1 LQIFVSLR
9 KKNISYCFKRIAS
22 DLRGWRITSK
32 SWHAIEVEE
41 TLHALNTK
49 ETGLSQ
55 EEAQKRLQ
63 EFGPNELKK
72 EKGKS
77 PIKLFVEQFADILI
91 IILLIATGLSIY
103 LGELIDAMVIIAIVM
118 ACAIL
123 GFVEEY
129 RSEKALEA
137 LKKMTA
143 PTAMVL
149 RDGKEVK
156 VQTISLV
163 PGDII
168 LLYTG
173 DKVPADARLV
183 EAINLKVDEASLTG
197 ESSPVNKDVKP
208 LPEDTSLNE
217 KRNMIFTGTVAVY
230 GRGKAVVTS
239 TGMNTE
245 FGKIAK
251 MVQMTEEEETPL
263 EKRMASV
270 GKWIGILSIAVC
282 LTVAVIGILEG
293 RSILDMILWGVS
305 LAVAAVPE
313 ALPAIVTG
321 ALAVGMYRMAKVN
334 TIVRRLPAVETLGC
348 TSVICS
354 DKTGTMTKGEMTVQ
368 RTYTNDKAIKVSGVG
383 YEPEGEF
390 LFEDKKIDPAQ
401 EDELVTLLK
410 VAILCNDAKLEKET
424 ETERWIVK
432 GDPTEGALVVAA
444 AKAGLWKEELE
455 KEAPRIGEI
464 PFSSERKCMT
474 TAHIV
479 SGKKKIAFMK
489 GAPEIVLD
497 KCTKIFVNG
506 KVRKIT
512 QDDRTKIL
520 KVNEAMAMQALRN
533 LGFAFRELPES
544 METFDEKIEN
554 DMIFAGIMGMID
566 PPREEV
572 KDAIYLCRKAGIDV
586 VMVTGDHKLTAVAV
600 AKELNL
606 LSENEYEGKVLTGG
620 EFDKLSDE
628 QLNEMVENIVI
639 YARVS
644 PEHKMRIV
652 KAWKAKGKVVAMTG
666 DGVNDAPALK
676 MSDIGVSMGITGT
689 EVTKEASDMV
699 LTDDNFASI
708 VKAVKE
714 GREIYGNIKK
724 YLTYLL
730 RCNIMEILVMFI
742 VMVGVPY
749 IAGAAYHADPSQDPK
764 SSPLLALTAIQL
776 LWVNLITDGLPA
788 IALGVDPGDP
798 DLMERKPRDP
808 NESVFTRDV
817 KVYLTIVPILMTALL
832 LFGYFYYEP
841 WRGIVNGK
849 DMLTE
854 ARTQL
859 LTAMILMELANAISA
874 RSLTYSVFKVGVFKN
889 RFLWYAILSSF
900 GLQLIVLYTPGI
912 QTVFGVTSPEPL
924 DWAFAILFT
933 AITFGSLEIGKYIAS
948 KRRKV

>member
-1 LQIFVSLR
+1 MP
-9 KKNISYCFKRIAS
+9 
-22 DLRGWRITSK
+22 K
-32 SWHAIEVEE
+32 SWHAMEIDE
-41 TLHALNTK
+41 TMKQLSAK
-49 ETGLSQ
+49 STGLSQ
-55 EEAQKRLQ
+55 EEVQRRLQ
-63 EFGPNELKK
+63 QYGTNELQK
-72 EKGKS
+72 EKGTSAVKMF
-77 PIKLFVEQFADILI
+77 IEQFEDLLI
-91 IILLIATGLSIY
+91 VILLIATGLSIY
-103 LGELIDAMVIIAIVM
+103 LGEITDAIVIIAIVL

-123 GFVEEY
+123 GFVEEF

-156 VQTISLV
+156 VQTSELV

-173 DKVPADARLV
+173 DKIPADSRLL
-183 EAINLKVDEASLTG
+183 ESFNLKIDEASLTG
-197 ESSPVNKDVKP
+197 ESSPVTKEVTP
-208 LPEDTSLNE
+208 LPEETPIND
-217 KRNMIFTGTVAVY
+217 RRDMAFTGTVVVY

-251 MVQMTEEEETPL
+251 MVQVTEEEETPL

-282 LTVAVIGILEG
+282 LAVAFIGIIEG
-293 RSILDMILWGVS
+293 RNILDMILWGIS

-313 ALPAIVTG
+313 ALPAVVTG
-321 ALAVGMYRMAKVN
+321 ALAIGMYRMAKVN

-354 DKTGTMTKGEMTVQ
+354 DKTGTLTQGEMTVQ
-368 RTYTNDKAIKVSGVG
+368 RIYVSDQTIKVSGVG
-383 YEPEGEF
+383 YEPEGDF
-390 LFEDKKIDPAQ
+390 LLEDRKIEPT
-401 EDELVTLLK
+401 DENLRTVLK
-410 VAILCNDAKLEKET
+410 IAVLCNDSKLEKET
-424 ETERWIVK
+424 ETERWKIK
-432 GDPTEGALVVAA
+432 GDPTEGALVVTA

-455 KEAPRIGEI
+455 RDAPRIGEV
-464 PFSSERKCMT
+464 PFSSERKRMT
-474 TAHIV
+474 TVHLV
-479 SGKKKIAFMK
+479 SGQKKVAFMK
-489 GAPEIVLD
+489 GAPEVVLD
-497 KCTKIFVNG
+497 KCTKIYADG

-512 QDDRTKIL
+512 AEDKTQML
-520 KVNEAMAMQALRN
+520 KVTEAMAMQALRN

-544 METFDEKIEN
+544 ATVFDDKIEK
-554 DMIFAGIMGMID
+554 DMTFVGVMGMID

-572 KDAIYLCRKAGIDV
+572 KDAIYLCKKAGIRV
-586 VMVTGDHKLTAVAV
+586 VMVTGDHRLTAVAV

-606 LSENEYEGKVLTGG
+606 LSENELEGKVLTG
-620 EFDKLSDE
+620 EEMDKISDD
-628 QLNEMVENIVI
+628 QLDEMVENVVI

-652 KAWKAKGKVVAMTG
+652 KAWKSKQQVVAMTG

-676 MSDIGVSMGITGT
+676 MADIGVSMGITGT

-730 RCNIMEILVMFI
+730 RCNVMEILVMFI
-742 VMVGVPY
+742 AMIGVPY
-749 IAGAAYHADPSQDPK
+749 LAGTHEVEAGSVV
-764 SSPLLALTAIQL
+764 ALTAIQL
-776 LWVNLITDGLPA
+776 LWVNLTTDGLPA

-808 NESVFTRDV
+808 NESVWTTDV
-817 KVYLTIVPILMTALL
+817 KLYLILTPILMTALL
-832 LFGYFYYEP
+832 LYGYFMYQP
-841 WRGIVNGK
+841 WLGPAQ
-849 DMLTE
+849 LLE

-874 RSLTYSVFKVGVFKN
+874 RSLKYPVFKVGIFKN
-889 RFLWYAILSSF
+889 KFLWYAVLSSF
-900 GLQLIVLYTPGI
+900 GLQLIVLYTPGL
-912 QTVFGVTSPEPL
+912 QSLFGVGSPEL
-924 DWAFAILFT
+924 IDWAYAILFT
-933 AITFGSLEIGKYIAS
+933 AITFCSLEIGKYIAT
-948 KRRKV
+948 KRRKE

>member
-1 LQIFVSLR
+1 MEI
-9 KKNISYCFKRIAS
+9 
-22 DLRGWRITSK
+22 
-32 SWHAIEVEE
+32 EE
-41 TLHALNTK
+41 TLQTLNTK
-49 ETGLSQ
+49 EMGLSQ
-55 EEAQKRLQ
+55 EEVQKRLQ

-72 EKGKS
+72 EKGIS
-77 PIKLFVEQFADILI
+77 PIKLLLEQFTDILI

-103 LGELIDAMVIIAIVM
+103 LGELTDAIVIIAIVL

-143 PTAMVL
+143 PTATVL
-149 RDGKEVK
+149 RDGKDVK
-156 VQTISLV
+156 VDAREIV

-173 DKVPADARLV
+173 DKVPADSRLI
-183 EAINLKVDEASLTG
+183 EAINLKADEAPLTG
-197 ESSPVNKDVKP
+197 ESTPVNKDVNP
-208 LPEDTSLNE
+208 LPEDTSLSDR
-217 KRNMIFTGTVAVY
+217 RNTVFTGTVVVY
-230 GRGKAVVTS
+230 GRGKAVITS

-251 MVQMTEEEETPL
+251 MVQVTEEEETPL

-282 LTVAVIGILEG
+282 LMVAAIGMIEG
-293 RSILDMILWGVS
+293 RNILDMILWGIS

-348 TSVICS
+348 TSVICA
-354 DKTGTMTKGEMTVQ
+354 DKTGTMTKAEMTVQ
-368 RTYTNDKAIKVSGVG
+368 RIYVNDQPIKVSGVG

-390 LFEDKKIDPAQ
+390 IFEDKKIDPTQ
-401 EDELVTLLK
+401 EEEIITLLK
-410 VAILCNDAKLEKET
+410 IAALCNDAKLEKET
-424 ETERWIVK
+424 ETERWIAK

-444 AKAGLWKEELE
+444 AKAELWKEEME
-455 KEAPRIGEI
+455 KEEPRIGEI
-464 PFSSERKCMT
+464 PFSSEAKRMT
-474 TAHIV
+474 TVHII
-479 SGKKKIAFMK
+479 SGKKKMAYMK
-489 GAPEIVLD
+489 GAPEIVLE

-512 QDDRTKIL
+512 EEDQEKIL
-520 KVNEAMAMQALRN
+520 KVNEAMATQALRN

-544 METFDEKIEN
+544 VATFDEKIEK
-554 DMIFAGIMGMID
+554 DLTFVGIMGMID

-572 KDAIYLCRKAGIDV
+572 KDAVYLCKKAGINV

-600 AKELNL
+600 AKEIDL
-606 LSENEYEGKVLTGG
+606 LGENDAAGKVLTGV
-620 EFDKLSDE
+620 EMDKISDE
-628 QLNEMVENIVI
+628 QLTEMVEKVVI

-652 KAWKAKGKVVAMTG
+652 KAWKAKGHVVAMTG

-676 MSDIGVSMGITGT
+676 LAGIGVAMGITGT

-730 RCNIMEILVMFI
+730 RCNVMEIIVMFVAMI
-742 VMVGVPY
+742 AVPY
-749 IAGAAYHADPSQDPK
+749 LAGGTYESGDNPKLSAAV
-764 SSPLLALTAIQL
+764 ALTAIQL
-776 LWVNLITDGLPA
+776 LWVNLTTDGLPA
-788 IALGVDPGDP
+788 IALGIDPGDP

-808 NESVFTRDV
+808 NESVWTTDV
-817 KVYLTIVPILMTALL
+817 KLYLTAIPILMSVLL
-832 LFGYFYYEP
+832 LYGYFMYQP
-841 WRGIVNGK
+841 WLGTPQ
-849 DMLTE
+849 LLE

-874 RSLTYSVFKVGVFKN
+874 RSLKYTVFKVGVFKN
-889 RFLWYAILSSF
+889 KFLWIAILSSL
-900 GLQLIVLYTPGI
+900 GLQLMVLYTPI
-912 QTVFGVTSPEPL
+912 FQDLFDVNAPRL
-924 DWAFAILFT
+924 QDWAYAILFT
-933 AITFGSLEIGKYIAS
+933 AITFTSLEIGKYIAS
-948 KRRKV
+948 KKRKT

>member
-1 LQIFVSLR
+1 MLFNKVEVYAIENEV
-9 KKNISYCFKRIAS
+9 KNM
-22 DLRGWRITSK
+22 SK
-32 SWHAIEVEE
+32 PWHAMEIEE
-41 TLHALNTK
+41 TLQALNTK
-49 ETGLSQ
+49 ETGLTQ
-55 EEAQKRLQ
+55 EEVQKRLQ
-63 EFGPNELKK
+63 EYGPNELKK
-72 EKGKS
+72 EKGAS
-77 PIKLFVEQFADILI
+77 PIKLLVEQFTDILI

-103 LGELIDAMVIIAIVM
+103 LGELTDAIVIIAIVL

-123 GFVEEY
+123 GFTEEY

-149 RDGKEVK
+149 RGGKEVK
-156 VQTISLV
+156 VQATEIV

-173 DKVPADARLV
+173 DKVSADARCI
-183 EAINLKVDEASLTG
+183 EAINLKTDEAPLTG
-197 ESSPVNKDVKP
+197 ESTPINKDVTP
-208 LPEDTSLNE
+208 LPEKTPLPDR
-217 KRNMIFTGTVAVY
+217 RNTAFTGTVVVY

-251 MVQMTEEEETPL
+251 MVQVTEEEETPL

-282 LTVAVIGILEG
+282 LAVAIIGIVEG

-321 ALAVGMYRMAKVN
+321 ALAVGMYRMAKVHA
-334 TIVRRLPAVETLGC
+334 IVRRLPAVETLGC
-348 TSVICS
+348 TSVICA
-354 DKTGTMTKGEMTVQ
+354 DKTGTMTKGEMTIQ
-368 RTYTNDKAIKVSGVG
+368 RIYVNDQPIKVSGVG

-390 LFEDKKIDPAQ
+390 IFEDKKIDPAQ
-401 EDELVTLLK
+401 EEELTTLLK
-410 VAILCNDAKLEKET
+410 VATLCNDAKLEKET
-424 ETERWIVK
+424 ETGRWIIK

-444 AKAGLWKEELE
+444 AKTGLWKEELE
-455 KEAPRIGEI
+455 KEAPRIGEV

-479 SGKKKIAFMK
+479 SGKKKIAYMK
-489 GAPEIVLD
+489 GAPEIILN
-497 KCTKIFVNG
+497 KCTKIYANG

-512 QDDRTKIL
+512 DGDRAKML
-520 KVNEAMAMQALRN
+520 EVNEAMAMQALRN
-533 LGFAFRELPES
+533 LGFAFKELPES
-544 METFDEKIEN
+544 ATTFDDKIEKEFTF
-554 DMIFAGIMGMID
+554 IGIMGMID

-572 KDAIYLCRKAGIDV
+572 KDAAYLCNKAGINV

-606 LSENEYEGKVLTGG
+606 LGGNDVEGKVLTG
-620 EFDKLSDE
+620 EELDKISDE
-628 QLNEMVENIVI
+628 QLTEMVQNIVI

-652 KAWKAKGKVVAMTG
+652 KAWKAKGQVVAMTG

-676 MSDIGVSMGITGT
+676 RADIGVAMGITGT

-730 RCNIMEILVMFI
+730 RCNVMEII
-742 VMVGVPY
+742 VMTVAIMIVPY
-749 IAGAAYHADPSQDPK
+749 LAGGVYESGTSPETSAAV
-764 SSPLLALTAIQL
+764 ALVAVQL
-776 LWVNLITDGLPA
+776 LWVNLTTDGLPA

-817 KVYLTIVPILMTALL
+817 KIYLTAVPILMSALL
-832 LFGYFYYEP
+832 LYGYFMHQP
-841 WRGIVNGK
+841 WLSEHALR
-849 DMLTE
+849 E

-859 LTAMILMELANAISA
+859 LTAMILMELANALSA
-874 RSLTYSVFKVGVFKN
+874 RSLKYSVFKVGVFKN
-889 RFLWYAILSSF
+889 KFLWIAILSSLA
-900 GLQLIVLYTPGI
+900 LQLLVLYTPL
-912 QTVFGVTSPEPL
+912 QNVFYVNAPEL
-924 DWAFAILFT
+924 QDWAYAILFT

-948 KRRKV
+948 KRRKA

>member
-1 LQIFVSLR
+1 M
-9 KKNISYCFKRIAS
+9 
-22 DLRGWRITSK
+22 
-32 SWHAIEVEE
+32 EVKE
-41 TLHALNTK
+41 TLNQLNSK

-55 EEAQKRLQ
+55 EEVQKRLQ
-63 EFGPNELKK
+63 QYGPNELQK
-72 EKGKS
+72 EKGTS
-77 PIKLFVEQFADILI
+77 PIKMFLEQFTDILI
-91 IILLIATGLSIY
+91 IILLIAMFLSIGTAIY
-103 LGELIDAMVIIAIVM
+103 QGTIEDIYDAIVIFAIIL
-118 ACAIL
+118 ACAVL

-129 RSEKALEA
+129 RSEKALDA

-156 VQTISLV
+156 VQASDIV

-173 DKVPADARLV
+173 DKVPADARLI
-183 EAINLKVDEASLTG
+183 EAFNLKIDEASLTG
-197 ESSPVNKDVKP
+197 ESAPVTKDTTAM
-208 LPEDTSLNE
+208 PEETLLND
-217 KRNMIFTGTVAVY
+217 RRDITFTGTVVVY
-230 GRGKAVVTS
+230 GRGKAVATS

-251 MVQMTEEEETPL
+251 MVQVTKEEETPL
-263 EKRMASV
+263 ERRMASV
-270 GKWIGILSIAVC
+270 GKWIGILSIGVC
-282 LTVAVIGILEG
+282 LLVALIGIIEG
-293 RSILDMILWGVS
+293 RNILTMIMWGIS

-368 RTYTNDKAIKVSGVG
+368 RAYINDQAIKISGVG
-383 YEPEGEF
+383 YEPEGDF
-390 LFEDKKIDPAQ
+390 LIEDKKIDQ
-401 EDELVTLLK
+401 KDEDLQTLLK
-410 VAILCNDAKLEKET
+410 IASLCNDAKLEKET
-424 ETERWIVK
+424 ETERWIIK
-432 GDPTEGALVVAA
+432 GDPTEGALIAAA

-455 KEAPRIGEI
+455 TDAPRIGEI

-474 TAHIV
+474 TVHLV
-479 SGKKKIAFMK
+479 SGKKKIVFMK

-497 KCTKIFVNG
+497 KCTKLYANG
-506 KVRKIT
+506 KIRKIAE
-512 QDDRTKIL
+512 QDRTEL
-520 KVNEAMAMQALRN
+520 LGVTEAMATEALRN
-533 LGFAFRELPES
+533 LGFAFKELPES
-544 METFDEKIEN
+544 VTTFDEKIEK
-554 DMIFAGIMGMID
+554 DMIFVGIMGMID

-572 KDAIYLCRKAGIDV
+572 KDAIYLCKNAGIKV
-586 VMVTGDHKLTAVAV
+586 VMVTGDHRLTATAV

-606 LSENEYEGKVLTGG
+606 LGENEAEGKVLTGV
-620 EFDKLSDE
+620 ELDQISDE
-628 QLNEMVENIVI
+628 KLAETVENVVI

-652 KAWKAKGKVVAMTG
+652 KAWKSKGQVVAMTG

-676 MSDIGVSMGITGT
+676 LSDIGVAMGVTGT

-730 RCNIMEILVMFI
+730 RCNVMEIIVMFVAMI
-742 VMVGVPY
+742 GVPWL
-749 IAGAAYHADPSQDPK
+749 AGTHDIETDSVV
-764 SSPLLALTAIQL
+764 ALTAIQL
-776 LWVNLITDGLPA
+776 LWVNLTTDGLPA

-808 NESVFTRDV
+808 NESVWTTDV
-817 KVYLTIVPILMTALL
+817 KLYLTITPIIMSVLL
-832 LFGYFYYEP
+832 LFGYFMYQP
-841 WRGIVNGK
+841 WLGK
-849 DMLTE
+849 PQLTE

-874 RSLTYSVFKVGVFKN
+874 RSLQYSVFKVGVFKN
-889 RFLWYAILSSF
+889 KFLWYAVLSSF
-900 GLQLIVLYTPGI
+900 GLQMFVLYTPGI
-912 QTVFGVTSPEPL
+912 QTLFGVTSPEPI

-933 AITFGSLEIGKYIAS
+933 AITFVSLEIGKYIAS
-948 KRRKV
+948 KRRKT

>member
-1 LQIFVSLR
+1 M
-9 KKNISYCFKRIAS
+9 
-22 DLRGWRITSK
+22 SK
-32 SWHAIEVEE
+32 SWHAMEIEE
-41 TLHALNTK
+41 TIKQLDSK
-49 ETGLSQ
+49 ETGLNQ
-55 EEAQKRLQ
+55 EEVQKRLQ
-63 EFGPNELKK
+63 EYGPNELKK
-72 EKGKS
+72 EKGTS
-77 PIKLFVEQFADILI
+77 PIKLFIEQFTDILI

-103 LGELIDAMVIIAIVM
+103 LGELTDATVIIAIIL

-123 GFVEEY
+123 GFTEEY

-149 RDGKEVK
+149 RGGKEVK
-156 VQTISLV
+156 VQASEIV

-173 DKVPADARLV
+173 DKVSADARLI
-183 EAINLKVDEASLTG
+183 EAINLKTDEAPLTG
-197 ESSPVNKDVKP
+197 ESAPVNKDVTS
-208 LPEDTSLNE
+208 LPEKTVLPDR
-217 KRNMIFTGTVAVY
+217 RNTVFTGTVVVY

-251 MVQMTEEEETPL
+251 MVQVTETEETPL

-270 GKWIGILSIAVC
+270 GKWIGILSVAVC
-282 LTVAVIGILEG
+282 LAVAVIGIVEG
-293 RSILDMILWGVS
+293 RNILDMVLWGVS

-321 ALAVGMYRMAKVN
+321 ALAVGMYRMARVS

-368 RTYTNDKAIKVSGVG
+368 RIYVNDQAIKVSGVG

-390 LFEDKKIDPAQ
+390 LFQEKKINPT
-401 EDELVTLLK
+401 DEKLQTLLK
-410 VAILCNDAKLEKET
+410 ASALCNDSKLEKET
-424 ETERWIVK
+424 ETERWIIK

-455 KEAPRIGEI
+455 QKEPRIGEI
-464 PFSSERKCMT
+464 PFSSERKCMST
-474 TAHIV
+474 IHLV
-479 SGKKKIAFMK
+479 SGIQKTAYMK
-489 GAPEIVLD
+489 GAPEIILA
-497 KCTKIFVNG
+497 KCSKIYANG

-512 QDDRTKIL
+512 EEDRTKVL
-520 KVNEAMAMQALRN
+520 EVNEAMAMQALRN
-533 LGFAFRELPES
+533 LGFAFKELPES
-544 METFDEKIEN
+544 ATTFDDKIEKE
-554 DMIFAGIMGMID
+554 FTFVGIMGMID

-572 KDAIYLCRKAGIDV
+572 KDAAELCKNAGINV

-606 LSENEYEGKVLTGG
+606 LGESDAAGKVLTG
-620 EFDKLSDE
+620 EELDRISDE
-628 QLNEMVENIVI
+628 QLTEMVQNIVI

-652 KAWKAKGKVVAMTG
+652 KAWKSKGQVVAMTG

-676 MSDIGVSMGITGT
+676 RADIGVAMGITGT

-730 RCNIMEILVMFI
+730 RCNVMEIVVMTVAI
-742 VMVGVPY
+742 MIVPY
-749 IAGAAYHADPSQDPK
+749 LAGGAYESGTSPETSAAV
-764 SSPLLALTAIQL
+764 ALVAVQL
-776 LWVNLITDGLPA
+776 LWVNLTTDGLPA
-788 IALGVDPGDP
+788 IALGIDPGDP

-817 KVYLTIVPILMTALL
+817 KIYLTATPILMSALL
-832 LFGYFYYEP
+832 LYGYFMYQP
-841 WRGIVNGK
+841 WLPPTINSATGAVIYSPLR
-849 DMLTE
+849 E

-859 LTAMILMELANAISA
+859 LTAMILMELANALSA
-874 RSLTYSVFKVGVFKN
+874 RSLKYTVFKVGVFKN
-889 RFLWYAILSSF
+889 KFLWIAILSSLA
-900 GLQLIVLYTPGI
+900 LQLLVLYTPL
-912 QTVFGVTSPEPL
+912 QNVFYVNSPEL
-924 DWAFAILFT
+924 QDWAYAILFT
-933 AITFGSLEIGKYIAS
+933 AITFGSLETGKYIAS
-948 KRRKV
+948 KRRKA

>member
-1 LQIFVSLR
+1 MRRWLSICCGVE
-9 KKNISYCFKRIAS
+9 A
-22 DLRGWRITSK
+22 TPK
-32 SWHAIEVEE
+32 SWHSMEVEE
-41 TLHALNTK
+41 AIRELNAN

-63 EFGPNELKK
+63 KFGPNELKK
-72 EKGKS
+72 EKGTS
-77 PIKLFVEQFADILI
+77 PIKLFVEQFMDILI
-91 IILLIATGLSIY
+91 VILLVATGLSIY
-103 LGELIDAMVIIAIVM
+103 LGELTDAIVIIAIVL

-123 GFVEEY
+123 GFIEEF

-143 PTAMVL
+143 PTAVVL
-149 RDGKEVK
+149 RSGKEVK
-156 VQTISLV
+156 IPTSEIV

-173 DKVPADARLV
+173 DKIPADSRLL

-197 ESSPVNKDVKP
+197 ESSPVSKDTKSLKEDMP
-208 LPEDTSLNE
+208 LND
-217 KRNMIFTGTVAVY
+217 KRNMLLTGTVIVY
-230 GRGKAVVTS
+230 GRGKAIVTS

-251 MVQMTEEEETPL
+251 MVQMTTEEETPL

-282 LTVAVIGILEG
+282 LTVAVIGIIEG

-334 TIVRRLPAVETLGC
+334 TIVKRLPAVETLGC

-368 RTYTNDKAIKVSGVG
+368 RIYANGKVMKVSGVG
-383 YEPEGEF
+383 YEPKGQF
-390 LFEDKKIDPAQ
+390 LSEDKKIDPSQ
-401 EDELVTLLK
+401 EEELVTLLK
-410 VAILCNDAKLEKET
+410 VATLCNDSKLDKDT
-424 ETERWIVK
+424 ETNRWVVK

-455 KEAPRIGEI
+455 KEAPRIGEV

-479 SGKKKIAFMK
+479 SGKKKVAFMK
-489 GAPEIVLD
+489 GAPEIILD
-497 KCTKIFVNG
+497 KCTKIYVNG
-506 KVRKIT
+506 KVRKIN
-512 QDDRTKIL
+512 DEDRAELMKI
-520 KVNEAMAMQALRN
+520 NEAMAMQALRN
-533 LGFAFRELPES
+533 LGFAFRDLPES
-544 METFDEKIEN
+544 AEVFDEKIEQ
-554 DMIFAGIMGMID
+554 DLIFLGIIGMID

-572 KDAIYLCRKAGIDV
+572 KDAIYLCRKAGIGV

-600 AKELNL
+600 AQELNL
-606 LSENEYEGKVLTGG
+606 LGEKELEGKVLTG
-620 EFDKLSDE
+620 EELDKISDE
-628 QLNEMVENIVI
+628 QLNEMVENVVI

-652 KAWKAKGKVVAMTG
+652 KSWKSKGQVVAMTG

-714 GREIYGNIKK
+714 GREIYDNIKK

-730 RCNIMEILVMFI
+730 RCNIMEIIVMF
-742 VMVGVPY
+742 VAMVAVPY
-749 IAGAAYHADPSQDPK
+749 IAGAAYDAGSGQDPK
-764 SSPLLALTAIQL
+764 TSPLVALTAIQL
-776 LWVNLITDGLPA
+776 LWVNLTTDGLPA

-808 NESVFTRDV
+808 NESVFTRNV
-817 KVYLTIVPILMTALL
+817 KAYLGITPILMAALL
-832 LFGYFYYEP
+832 LTGYFIHQP
-841 WRGIVNGK
+841 WLGPYQ
-849 DMLTE
+849 LTE

-859 LTAMILMELANAISA
+859 LTAMILMELANAVSA
-874 RSLTYSVFKVGVFKN
+874 RSLNYTVFKVGVFKN
-889 RFLWYAILSSF
+889 KFLWYAILSSL
-900 GLQLIVLYTPGI
+900 GLQLIVLYTPAL
-912 QTVFGVTSPEPL
+912 QAVFGVNAPEL
-924 DWAFAILFT
+924 MDWGIAIAFTLVV
-933 AITFGSLEIGKYIAS
+933 FGSLEIGKYVFS
-948 KRRKV
+948 KRRGSA